1 MNYGFKK
8 GYSNPISNFEADV
21 TVEGQL
27 AVSSV
32 VTGTNLYADGTP
44 VRVEWTDVG
53 RTRVL
58 YSMYRQSGNVVCFD
72 HRVYTG
78 GTISGG
84 TIYEYAGNDV
94 FNVDTF
100 TMQSEISV
108 ATYSLSHIPYY
119 ANVDY
124 SIRTPRIKGDAKA
137 LIDLVTPVD
146 VTIPA
151 DNAIVFVDRC
161 DEKVYAV
168 TPTIDTINSVNN
180 VFSRTLDFQVN
191 KR

>member
-8 GYSNPISNFEADV
+8 GYSNAISNFEADI

-27 AVSSV
+27 AVSGV

-44 VRVEWTDVG
+44 VRVEWSDVG

-58 YSMYRQSGNVVCFD
+58 YGMYRQSGNVVCFD

-78 GTISGG
+78 DSISGG

-94 FNVDTF
+94 INVDTF
-100 TMQSEISV
+100 AMQSEISV

-119 ANVDY
+119 SNVDY
-124 SIRTPRIKGDAKA
+124 TVRVPRIKGDANG
-137 LIDLVTPVD
+137 LIDLITPVD
-146 VTIPA
+146 VTIPE
-151 DNAIVFVDRC
+151 DNSIVFVDRC
-161 DEKVYAV
+161 EEKVYAV
-168 TPTIDTINSVNN
+168 SPSIESINSINN
-180 VFSRTLDFQVN
+180 VFASALEFKVN

>member
-8 GYSNPISNFEADV
+8 GYSNAISNFEADI

-44 VRVEWTDVG
+44 VRVEWSDVG

-58 YSMYRQSGNVVCFD
+58 YGMYRQSGNVVCFD

-84 TIYEYAGNDV
+84 TIYEYAGNDII
-94 FNVDTF
+94 NVDTF
-100 TMQSEISV
+100 AMQSEISV

-119 ANVDY
+119 SNVDY
-124 SIRTPRIKGDAKA
+124 TIRTPRIKGDAKA
-137 LIDLVTPVD
+137 LIDLVTPTD
-146 VTIPA
+146 VTIPE
-151 DNAIVFVDRC
+151 NNSIVFVDRC
-161 DEKVYAV
+161 DEKVYAIR
-168 TPTIDTINSVNN
+168 PSIESIDSINN
-180 VFSRTLDFQVN
+180 VYASALEFNVN

>member
-8 GYSNPISNFEADV
+8 GYSNAISNFEADI

-44 VRVEWTDVG
+44 VRVEWSDVG

-58 YSMYRQSGNVVCFD
+58 YGMYRQSGNVVCFD

-78 GTISGG
+78 GTITGG
-84 TIYEYAGNDV
+84 TIYEFAGNDV
-94 FNVDTF
+94 INVDTF
-100 TMQSEISV
+100 AIQSEISV

-119 ANVDY
+119 SNVDY
-124 SIRTPRIKGDAKA
+124 TIRTPRIKGDANS
-137 LIDLVTPVD
+137 LIDLITPVD
-146 VTIPA
+146 VTIPE
-151 DNAIVFVDRC
+151 DNVIVFIDRC
-161 DEKVYAV
+161 EEKVYSV
-168 TPTIDTINSVNN
+168 RPSIESINSINN
-180 VFSRTLDFQVN
+180 VFASALEFNVN

>member
-1 MNYGFKK
+1 MSIMNYGFKK
-8 GYSNPISNFEADV
+8 GYSNPINFEADI

-27 AVSSV
+27 AVRGV
-32 VTGTNLYADGTP
+32 VTGTNLYAAGTP
-44 VRVEWTDVG
+44 VRVEWTDIG

-58 YSMYRQSGNVVCFD
+58 YGMYRQSGNVVCFD

-124 SIRTPRIKGDAKA
+124 GIRTPRVKETQGANR
-137 LIDLVTPVD
+137 PSEFVD
-146 VTIPA
+146 VTIPE
-151 DNAIVFVDRC
+151 DNSTCCR
-161 DEKVYAV
+161 
-168 TPTIDTINSVNN
+168 
-180 VFSRTLDFQVN
+180 QM
-191 KR
+191 